1 MLKKMR
7 WHFVLS
13 AMAAFGAVVLALLV
27 AVNLWNYSLM
37 AKKQDAT
44 LRVLQQYSD
53 SGFVPYGATEFAFSG
68 LPGAPS
74 AEAQYAIRFF
84 AVRLDGSGQITRIA
98 KDYVATV
105 TGPDAENYTKAVL
118 KTGRTAGYFRGYR
131 YLVSRLGSYTDVVF
145 LNSSNELQ
153 YIKALLVVSCI
164 VAACSLLALFGLVLA
179 FSSRAV
185 APYALSVER
194 QKQFVTDAGHEIKT
208 PLTSIATS
216 ADVLAMEH
224 SDDEWV
230 ENIQKQ
236 TKRLTKLV
244 GNLVLLSRFDE
255 ESPFPEKTEFSFSDA
270 VWEASEPFTALA
282 RARGKQYTRQIQDG
296 LRFTGDQTSI
306 QQMITILL
314 DNAFKYSDDPGNIRL
329 EASQKHRELVLE
341 VYNTCRLPDDLQL
354 DRLFDRFYRGDKS
367 RPSGSGSS
375 GIGLSIARAVTQ
387 AHGGRIMAQSQDRQ
401 SILFRVTLPVR

>member
-13 AMAAFGAVVLALLV
+13 AMAAFGTVMLALLV
-27 AVNLWNYSLM
+27 AVNWWNYSLM
-37 AKKQDAT
+37 AQKQDET
-44 LRVLQQYSD
+44 LAVLERYSD
-53 SGFVPYGATEFAFSG
+53 AGFIPFGATEFAAAG

-84 AVRLDGSGQITRIA
+84 SVRLDNSGQILRISS
-98 KDYVATV
+98 DYIATV
-105 TGPDAENYTKAVL
+105 SNSDAAGYASHVL
-118 KTGRTAGYFRGYR
+118 KSEKTSGYYRGYR
-131 YLVSRLGSYTDVVF
+131 FLVQKNTDVMDVIF

-153 YIKALLVVSCI
+153 YIKTLLIVSCI

-179 FSSRAV
+179 FSNRAV
-185 APYALSVER
+185 APYAISVER

-255 ESPFPEKTEFSFSDA
+255 ESPFPEKTDFSLSDA

-282 RARGKQYTRQIQDG
+282 HAKSKEYTRNIEDG
-296 LRFTGDQTSI
+296 LQFCGDQTSI
-306 QQMITILL
+306 QQMVTILL
-314 DNAFKYSDDPGNIRL
+314 DNAFKYSDEHGTIQLDV
-329 EASQKHRELVLE
+329 HRKRRNLMLE
-341 VYNTCRLPDDLQL
+341 VSNTCQLPEDLKL

-367 RPSGSGSS
+367 RSSSSGSS
-375 GIGLSIARAVTQ
+375 GIGLSIARAVAE
-387 AHGGRIMAQSQDRQ
+387 AHGGKITVQSQDRQ
-401 SILFRVTLPVR
+401 NITFRVVL